1 MLPNLVKSKKK
12 AESKRYPRRRFVLQK
27 ASDPAGAQES
37 PNSPNGSG
45 LLSIP
50 HLDAMGRRRE
60 NSALKKQP
68 RANWPSPKIPLA
80 INRSVTRALRS
91 YIPPAPRLCLKT
103 LIRTVQKQEGR
114 RVASEHPGKC
124 SDRLK
129 SVWGWDRRGSG
140 PIH

>member
-50 HLDAMGRRRE
+50 HLDAMGRRE

-68 RANWPSPKIPLA
+68 QANWPSPKIPLA
-80 INRSVTRALRS
+80 INRSVTCALRS
-91 YIPPAPRLCLKT
+91 CIPPPPPP
-103 LIRTVQKQEGR
+103 V
-114 RVASEHPGKC
+114 VS
-124 SDRLK
+124 
-129 SVWGWDRRGSG
+129 
-140 PIH
+140 